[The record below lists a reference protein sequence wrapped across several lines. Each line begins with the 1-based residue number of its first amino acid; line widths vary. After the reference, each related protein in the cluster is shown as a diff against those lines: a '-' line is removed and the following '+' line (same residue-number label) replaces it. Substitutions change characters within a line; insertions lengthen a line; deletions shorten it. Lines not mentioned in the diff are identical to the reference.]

1 MFLLQIQHSGENKKM
16 KETLLRLWSE
26 DDGQDLVEYA
36 LAVALIS
43 VVAVTV
49 MKTLGTSISST
60 FSEAVSAL

>member
-1 MFLLQIQHSGENKKM
+1 M